1 MKKRLKKIPRFKN
14 EDQERRFW
22 NSHSPLDYEHG
33 PILTGNFFHKLKP
46 STILTSLRMPAWLMN
61 ALRGIA
67 NKKDI
72 PAQSLMKLYL
82 SEKVEEE
89 LRGSSRR

>member
-1 MKKRLKKIPRFKN
+1 MKKKQKRIPRFKN

-22 NSHSPLDYEHG
+22 ATHSPLDYEHG
-33 PILTGNFFHKLKP
+33 PILTGNLFPRLKP
-46 STILTSLRMPAWLMN
+46 STVLTSLRMPAWLMN

-82 SEKVEEE
+82 SERVEEE
-89 LRGSSRR
+89 LRASTRR